1 MPGDIFATK
10 GTEYLLVIAYFILL
24 IALARVVAPPIIAH
38 GLPRNRR
45 PLAELASWFS
55 LADGY
60 HFHQGH
66 AWAAPADGNVVT
78 VGLDDFAAQLVGPPD
93 GLELPAVGSGVR
105 QGEPGWTVRF
115 GDRALAMVS
124 PVEGEVVAVNPA
136 VVESPRLAADDPYGR
151 GWLLKVR
158 APNPQASLRNLFSG
172 ELASVWMRH
181 TAERL
186 RRLPAAGLGFVMPDG
201 GTPLRGFGRAL
212 GPEEWQ
218 AVTREFFL
226 TD

>member
-1 MPGDIFATK
+1 MPVDIFATK
-10 GTEYLLVIAYFILL
+10 GTEYLLVVVYFVLL
-24 IALARVVAPPIIAH
+24 IALVRYIAPPITRQVSS
-38 GLPRNRR
+38 RNRR

-78 VGLDDFAAQLVGPPD
+78 VGLDDFTAQLVGPPD
-93 GLELPAVGSGVR
+93 GLELPALGAGVR
-105 QGEPGWTVRF
+105 QGEPGWAVRI
-115 GDRALAMVS
+115 GDRALAMLS
-124 PVEGEVVAVNPA
+124 PVDGEVVAVNPA
-136 VVESPRLAADDPYGR
+136 VVETPRLAADDPYGR

-158 APNPQASLRNLFSG
+158 APNPRASWRNLLSG

-186 RRLPAAGLGFVMPDG
+186 GRLPAAELGVVMPDG
-201 GTPLRGFGRAL
+201 GTPVRGFGRAL
-212 GPEEWQ
+212 GPAEWR
-218 AVTREFFL
+218 AVTQEFFF